1 MAPKG
6 EITPDTRVPLSTT
19 IAICIF
25 VAAVAGWASRVESGI
40 SAWAKTRQDVDSNSK
55 RLSRVQGDLRL
66 IKDKLGIP
74 KDKRADPDPDF
85 PEDRE

>member
-40 SAWAKTRQDVDSNSK
+40 TAWAKTRKDVDSFDR
-55 RLSRVQGDLRL
+55 RLQRIQGDVRL
-66 IKDKLGIP
+66 IKDKLQIP
-74 KDKRADPDPDF
+74 KELKASPDP
-85 PEDRE
+85 EDAE

>member
-40 SAWAKTRQDVDSNSK
+40 SAWAKTRAEVDGNSR
-55 RLSRVQGDLRL
+55 RLMRMQGDIRL

-74 KDKRADPDPDF
+74 RDARATPDP
-85 PEDRE
+85 EDAE